1 MATTKHCKL
10 SAASFLFLEVV
21 ASGPSLHTESMNAW
35 DDRGRQGAAMKT
47 EYSPKHLLSI
57 YSVCGHSEDLE
68 QLHLLYSQN

>member
-1 MATTKHCKL
+1 MATTKQCKL
-10 SAASFLFLEVV
+10 SPASFLFLEAV

-57 YSVCGHSEDLE
+57 CGHSEDLE
-68 QLHLLYSQN
+68 QSHLLYSPN